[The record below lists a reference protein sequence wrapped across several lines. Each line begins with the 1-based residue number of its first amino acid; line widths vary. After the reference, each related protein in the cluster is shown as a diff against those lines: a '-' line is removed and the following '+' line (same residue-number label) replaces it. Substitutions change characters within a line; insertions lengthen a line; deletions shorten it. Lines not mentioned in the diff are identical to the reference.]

1 MKRVL
6 ISFFVAM
13 VLMGSNI
20 PSANAAESINSN
32 TVSNTSSSSTAED
45 ANTIK
50 ISLVNIQDIILEY
63 NQQAKIY
70 DNTRDNT
77 KLSYDIAKDKY
88 DTEESDY
95 NTAVDNYNTELSD
108 YNTALAKY
116 NEDPANNAKP
126 TAPTAVDKTALN
138 TAKDS
143 LDSARNDLRKANI
156 TYNNSLQNLVKT
168 AQSDYIS
175 YVLGDLPNKEYNTAN
190 VDLLKKQADIA
201 KVQYDSG
208 FLSKNDYTTAQLN
221 YTTALNASSKTN
233 DAEENDKTKLLY
245 DLGLSSG
252 ENVTF
257 DTNLDQ
263 DLNDVS
269 TINYNNDL
277 TEMFNNNLTLQSDN
291 ISLEQAS
298 DDKDNYEDDND
309 DSSDEY
315 DNKDEQYDNSLKNE
329 QSQLVLDKN
338 NAEKDFKTKYDAL
351 MNSYAAM
358 KNGANSLSQQK
369 DQYNVKVIQYNYG
382 FASQQDVNTANV
394 DSIKESQSYQ
404 SDKSAFYQAYLSY
417 IEAKE
422 GY

>member
-13 VLMGSNI
+13 VLIGSNI
-20 PSANAAESINSN
+20 PSANAAESTNSN
-32 TVSNTSSSSTAED
+32 TVNSSSSSTTENAG
-45 ANTIK
+45 AIK
-50 ISLVNIQDIILEY
+50 ISLANIQDIILEY

-70 DNTRDNT
+70 ANSRDNT
-77 KLSYDIAKDKY
+77 KLNYDILKD
-88 DTEESDY
+88 EENNAEDDY
-95 NTAVDNYNTELSD
+95 TNAENNYNDE
-108 YNTALAKY
+108 LAKY
-116 NEDPANNAKP
+116 NQDPTNNSKPSGTDVTNAK
-126 TAPTAVDKTALN
+126 DKLDE
-138 TAKDS
+138 AKDS
-143 LDSARNDLRKANI
+143 LDSARNDLKKANI
-156 TYNNSLQNLVKT
+156 TYNNNLQNLVKT
-168 AQSDYIS
+168 AQNDYIS
-175 YVLGDLPNKEYNTAN
+175 YILGDLPNKEYSNAN
-190 VDLLKKQADIA
+190 VELLKKQADIA

-221 YTTALNASSKTN
+221 YTTALNASNKTN

-291 ISLEQAS
+291 ISIEQAS

-329 QSQLVLDKN
+329 QAQLVLDKN
-338 NAEKDFKTKYDAL
+338 SAEKDFKTKYDAL
-351 MNSYAAM
+351 MNSYASM
-358 KNGANSLSQQK
+358 KSGANSLSQQK

-404 SDKSAFYQAYLSY
+404 SDKSTFYQAYLSY